1 MFPDCVSLFQQVLYK
16 AKRRESKYAKS
27 GFIWIFT
34 YELKYNENTYNL
46 LQNVTRK
53 GILLTYICAKLMFN
67 NSSRSW

>member
-34 YELKYNENTYNL
+34 YELKYNENTYKLPL
-46 LQNVTRK
+46 LPLKKVKKNS
-53 GILLTYICAKLMFN
+53 KLIFFVGHYMF
-67 NSSRSW
+67 